1 MARLLGGSNDHE
13 VECWPRRSEQVM
25 FPTFCSRTLSKAA
38 RSRAAFQATTAA
50 EAWPTSV
57 SIDGPRRFRRSC
69 TMRPAGSAGMPP
81 PLPVTP
87 PAQNAVTAYDQA
99 VPETQ
104 KRIRN
109 ARSSAIALGQSRGDQ
124 GRCR

>member
-1 MARLLGGSNDHE
+1 MLAAPQRTSDVAYILQSHPVEGRSIQGRVPGHDGSRSVADLRLDR
-13 VECWPRRSEQVM
+13 WP
-25 FPTFCSRTLSKAA
+25 KAVPPQLHDA
-38 RSRAAFQATTAA
+38 PS
-50 EAWPTSV
+50 
-57 SIDGPRRFRRSC
+57 
-69 TMRPAGSAGMPP
+69 GSAGMPP

-109 ARSSAIALGQSRGDQ
+109 ARSSAIALGQSRGD
-124 GRCR
+124 